1 MIRFRFGPED
11 VANLRFA
18 ISPLMELQSSVRTLD
33 HPEARSLHLPWVA
46 ATRERVADLD
56 ITVLRALQRRGA
68 WTPDFISPPP
78 STPLADLDAELEAM
92 LATPADR
99 IRAEVRRTYAP
110 EPLPPALRP
119 FEDDP
124 EAAVAALAA
133 LVRAYWKRAL
143 APYWRRVRALLE
155 GDVLH
160 RGRRLADVGAQRLL
174 AEIHPELR
182 FADDTLFVH
191 MPFGGALALGGRG
204 LLLVPSAFTWPRPAA
219 SVEPDYQPFVVYPAR
234 GIAALWDPA
243 RTAPP
248 AALAALI
255 GARRAAVLAAL
266 AAPRSTTELARALEL
281 SPGSVSQHLAVL
293 RDAGLVDPHRVG
305 RVVLYARSPTGD
317 ALTLQES

>member
-68 WTPDFISPPP
+68 WTPDFVSPPP
-78 STPLADLDAELEAM
+78 GTPLADL
-92 LATPADR
+92 
-99 IRAEVRRTYAP
+99 RAEVRRTYAG
-110 EPLPPALRP
+110 EPLPPVLRP
-119 FEDDP
+119 FEDGP

-133 LVRAYWKRAL
+133 LVRAYWERAL
-143 APYWRRVRALLE
+143 APYWRRIRALLE

-160 RGRRLADVGAQRLL
+160 RARRLADVGAQRLL

-182 FADDTLFVH
+182 FADDTLFVD
-191 MPFGGALALGGRG
+191 MPFEGALDLGGRG

-219 SVEPDYQPFVVYPAR
+219 SVEPDY
-234 GIAALWDPA
+234 
-243 RTAPP
+243 
-248 AALAALI
+248 
-255 GARRAAVLAAL
+255 
-266 AAPRSTTELARALEL
+266 
-281 SPGSVSQHLAVL
+281 
-293 RDAGLVDPHRVG
+293 
-305 RVVLYARSPTGD
+305 
-317 ALTLQES
+317 